1 VQKEATMADQDRDGQ
16 SQQTRNTDDYS
27 SRETREG
34 RVGFSGGEDLSG
46 REDFAGRPN
55 VTEERQLHA
64 LDTDDDPRQAR
75 DPAR

>member
-1 VQKEATMADQDRDGQ
+1 MAEQERNGQPREDQDTERYSSTETRDG
-16 SQQTRNTDDYS
+16 
-27 SRETREG
+27 REG
-34 RVGFSGGEDLSG
+34 FTGGEDLSG

-64 LDTDDDPRQAR
+64 LDPEDDERQAR

>member
-1 VQKEATMADQDRDGQ
+1 MAEQERNEQPREDQDAGR
-16 SQQTRNTDDYS
+16 YS
-27 SRETREG
+27 STETGHGREG
-34 RVGFSGGEDLSG
+34 FTGGEDLSG

-64 LDTDDDPRQAR
+64 LDPEDDEQEAR